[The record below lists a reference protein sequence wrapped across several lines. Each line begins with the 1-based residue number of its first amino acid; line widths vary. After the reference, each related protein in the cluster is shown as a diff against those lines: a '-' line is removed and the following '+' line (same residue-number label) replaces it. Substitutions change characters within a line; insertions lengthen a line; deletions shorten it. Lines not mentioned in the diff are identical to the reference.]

1 MSQVIVEMNQPT
13 AGYFLR
19 AVTQTGCPSACV
31 NTGLGQAN
39 GISKLSYIRLSNLIL
54 TNSPVQYE
62 GAPLTLPTSTSGNKT
77 AADFAYCLDEPIASI
92 VPWVKKSGGTVDAF
106 QASAS
111 LLPAGFVTQ
120 VQSPEDGN
128 VFRWFLN
135 NGAIQMN
142 YTQPTLKSLAE
153 GLATQNNT
161 VPVNGSSQGLS
172 SSAISN
178 PIYLRKANEWYYF
191 VIQNQFFASHP
202 MHLHGHDMSVLGQGQ
217 QPWTPALTGTLNF
230 DNPVRRDTAMLT
242 GSRGP
247 GSPPGY
253 TVIGF
258 QSDNPGAW
266 LMHCHIV
273 WHVEGGLALQW
284 IELPDEIPAEE
295 YVSKPSFEG
304 ECSALESYYA
314 DGGARLVIGESGL
327 KKKSWMDEMMT
338 GSVVRRAADA
348 PRRFLDGHLKRSR
361 HF

>member
-1 MSQVIVEMNQPT
+1 
-13 AGYFLR
+13 
-19 AVTQTGCPSACV
+19 
-31 NTGLGQAN
+31 
-39 GISKLSYIRLSNLIL
+39 
-54 TNSPVQYE
+54 
-62 GAPLTLPTSTSGNKT
+62 LTLPTSTAGNVT
-77 AADFAYCLDEPIASI
+77 QASFAYCADEPISSI
-92 VPWVKKSGGTVDAF
+92 VPWLKKSAGTQTSF

-111 LLPAGFVTQ
+111 LLPAGLVAQ
-120 VQSPEDGN
+120 VSTPDDGN

-135 NGAIQMN
+135 NGAIHAN
-142 YTQPTLKSLAE
+142 YTQPTLKTLAE
-153 GLATQNNT
+153 GGALAS
-161 VPVNGSSQGLS
+161 NGT